1 VYEEARN
8 RLETF
13 QKKLREDEELYQTLT
28 TGLSSTEGKDG
39 GYQDQLQGNQYESS
53 LWQAFDPKYPL

>member
-1 VYEEARN
+1 VYEEARS

-28 TGLSSTEGKDG
+28 TGLSSTEGKDR
-39 GYQDQLQGNQYESS
+39 GYQDQLQGKQYESS
-53 LWQAFDPKYPL
+53 LQQAFDPKYPL